1 MNCSFSFTTRGCK
14 RIDNQVQL
22 ILSCSVTHTS
32 HQWIDLFLSL
42 SKQKRKF
49 SVSTMFMGS
58 GFSRPWETDIPQ
70 KSKNNP
76 PKKTTNSSER
86 NEKTVLI
93 LCKKGFKSPTTIY
106 DEMQRRCVHCFQPAF
121 SLKQRDN
128 IWWQQRGTICWLN
141 ARDLRIERNGE
152 GIYRLHTWW
161 NSLVWLSVIYEPL
174 KWILNLLLVKNVH
187 SLLTKFF
194 SLITWFYKITT
205 FSKRGSDVKIFIKIK
220 ISLIQW

>member
-1 MNCSFSFTTRGCK
+1 MFLLCSWGQ
-14 RIDNQVQL
+14 D
-22 ILSCSVTHTS
+22 
-32 HQWIDLFLSL
+32 FLAPEKPIS
-42 SKQKRKF
+42 
-49 SVSTMFMGS
+49 
-58 GFSRPWETDIPQ
+58 P
-70 KSKNNP
+70 KNP
-76 PKKTTNSSER
+76 RTIHLKKTTNSSER

-141 ARDLRIERNGE
+141 AWDLRIERNGE

-220 ISLIQW
+220 MSLIQW